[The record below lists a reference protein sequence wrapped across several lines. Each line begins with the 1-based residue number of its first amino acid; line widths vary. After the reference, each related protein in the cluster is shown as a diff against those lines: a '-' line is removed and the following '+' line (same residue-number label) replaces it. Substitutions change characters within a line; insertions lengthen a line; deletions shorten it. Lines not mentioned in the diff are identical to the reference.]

1 MPNDKFMGGG
11 DYYQGQFTGGGA
23 APSTK
28 PMTLGD
34 YLNMDVAGFGGV
46 QPANVSFPGGNAS
59 ATAKVTPDF
68 FSGFDASGNPVSI
81 NPAMQGAYDQGWK
94 PAGQQTAKA
103 AAGGGG
109 GGSMLGAG
117 SAVLGGIQTIGGLI
131 GLLSTKEPEG
141 YSLTADNRTA
151 IAEGKR
157 EAQFGLS
164 DTQRSAFNTGVRE
177 QTATDLF
184 NARNLAGNSLS
195 RAVFGLRR
203 GATLSE
209 LNRLAVSDFNAMQQK
224 RRYRD
229 QLFGLE
235 QGVQDRNTGL
245 DWNVYNQKMQAYGGA
260 LQSGLT
266 NMASF
271 FNLGQAM
278 NYLPGLAG

>member
-1 MPNDKFMGGG
+1 MYDENGMFIGVGPVNAGLNYKSPYGSNMSL
-11 DYYQGQFTGGGA
+11 GQMAKMANPT
-23 APSTK
+23 
-28 PMTLGD
+28 
-34 YLNMDVAGFGGV
+34 
-46 QPANVSFPGGNAS
+46 QP
-59 ATAKVTPDF
+59 
-68 FSGFDASGNPVSI
+68 GFDANLQSAFSGSFQN
-81 NPAMQGAYDQGWK
+81 Q
-94 PAGQQTAKA
+94 AGFPSQTPSPSTTAKA

-109 GGSMLGAG
+109 GSMLGVG
-117 SAVLGGIQTIGGLI
+117 SAVLGGVQTIGGFLGI
-131 GLLSTKEPEG
+131 VNTEEPEG

-164 DTQRSAFNTGVRE
+164 DNQISAFNQGVRE

-203 GATLSE
+203 GATLGE
-209 LNRLAVSDFNAMQQK
+209 LNRLSIADFNAMQQK

-229 QLFGLE
+229 TLFGLE

-245 DWNVYNQKMQAYGGA
+245 AWNVYNQKMQAYGGA

-278 NYLPGLAG
+278 NYLPGLAA

>member
-1 MPNDKFMGGG
+1 MYDENGMFIGVGPVNAGLNYKSPYGKAKSLGEFAAV
-11 DYYQGQFTGGGA
+11 YNPQPTGFDSNLQSAFSG
-23 APSTK
+23 SFQ
-28 PMTLGD
+28 
-34 YLNMDVAGFGGV
+34 NQAGF
-46 QPANVSFPGGNAS
+46 PASPQ
-59 ATAKVTPDF
+59 AKAFNFTTPQAPITGMTGPT
-68 FSGFDASGNPVSI
+68 STNP
-81 NPAMQGAYDQGWK
+81 
-94 PAGQQTAKA
+94 TAKA

-109 GGSMLGAG
+109 GSMLGVG
-117 SAVLGGIQTIGGLI
+117 SAVLGGVQTIGGLI

-141 YSLTADNRTA
+141 YSLTADNRMA

-203 GATLSE
+203 GATLGE
-209 LNRLAVSDFNAMQQK
+209 LNRLAVADFNAMQQK

-229 QLFGLE
+229 TLFGLE

>member
-1 MPNDKFMGGG
+1 MYDENGMFIGVGPVNAGLNYKSPYGKAKSLGEF
-11 DYYQGQFTGGGA
+11 A
-23 APSTK
+23 AIYSP
-28 PMTLGD
+28 
-34 YLNMDVAGFGGV
+34 
-46 QPANVSFPGGNAS
+46 QP
-59 ATAKVTPDF
+59 T
-68 FSGFDASGNPVSI
+68 GFDANLQSAFSGSFESQAGFPASPQAPITGMTGPTSTNP
-81 NPAMQGAYDQGWK
+81 
-94 PAGQQTAKA
+94 TAKA
-103 AAGGGG
+103 SAGGG
-109 GGSMLGAG
+109 SSTLGAA
-117 SAVLGGIQTIGGLI
+117 SAVLGGMQTIGGFL
-131 GLLSTKEPEG
+131 GLVNTEEPEG
-141 YSLTADNRTA
+141 YSLTADNRMA